1 MANWIDHNALALM
14 AAWYVFSA
22 VVSGMPQPAETSGV
36 GYRWAYHSLHIL
48 AGDLSRY
55 WLKGESDPESKISQ
69 PGDGANNGV
78 DIQH

>member
-22 VVSGMPQPAETSGV
+22 FVSGMPAPSERSGV
-36 GYRWAYHSLHIL
+36 GYIWAFHSLHIL

-55 WLKGESDPESKISQ
+55 WLKSSQ
-69 PGDGANNGV
+69 PGNGATHGV

>member
-22 VVSGMPQPAETSGV
+22 VVSGMPQPAEASGV
-36 GYRWAYHSLHIL
+36 AYRWAYHSLHIL

-55 WLKGESDPESKISQ
+55 WLKTSQ

-78 DIQH
+78 DVQH